1 MSATTTTAAP
11 RELVRIDGSAAFAWA
26 NALLGLAFTLG
37 VMVDIWAHSNVRP
50 LFETFFTVWHA
61 LLYGGFAVMA
71 AFLVISAGRARASGA
86 PLARVLP
93 AGYLLSGVGVLVFAS
108 GGAFDMGW
116 HMTFG
121 IESGN
126 DALVSPSHLLL
137 ALGGVLIVSGPLRAR
152 TAPAGARVVSATA
165 TLLFLLPFLTIGAG
179 PFGDLTAVNTRGESQ
194 ELQILGVLT
203 YIALIVGVLL
213 YALRRGPLPFGAVL
227 ATAGVAGVVAALIG
241 SRSLGAD
248 RDLMLALAVGTALL
262 GDVLL
267 ALLRAGP
274 GRPARTRAFA
284 ALLPVAILAPYLATL
299 WLRFG
304 LTWSVHA
311 AVGTI
316 VLAAGTGALLAALA
330 LPAEARG
337 EAGTLSA

>member
-1 MSATTTTAAP
+1 MSATTAAAAP
-11 RELVRIDGSAAFAWA
+11 RELVRMDGHAAFAWA

-37 VMVDIWAHSNVRP
+37 VMVDIWAHGNVRP

-71 AFLVISAGRARASGA
+71 AFLAVSVGRARAAGA
-86 PLARVLP
+86 PLGRVLP
-93 AGYLLSGVGVLVFAS
+93 AGYLLSGIGVLVFAS

-116 HMTFG
+116 HLTFG

-137 ALGGVLIVSGPLRAR
+137 ALGGVLMVAGPLRAPV
-152 TAPAGARVVSATA
+152 APAGARVVSATA

-179 PFGDLTAVNTRGESQ
+179 PFGDLTAVNTRGDSQ
-194 ELQILGVLT
+194 EVQILGVLT

-213 YALRRGPLPFGAVL
+213 FALRRGPLPFGAVL

-241 SRSLGAD
+241 SRALGAN
-248 RDLMLALAVGTALL
+248 RDFMLALALGTALL

-267 ALLRAGP
+267 TLLRPGP
-274 GRPARTRAFA
+274 GRAARTRAFA
-284 ALLPVAILAPYLATL
+284 VLLPVVILAPYLAAL

-304 LTWSVHA
+304 FTWSVHA
-311 AVGTI
+311 AVGTV
-316 VLAAGTGALLAALA
+316 VLSAGAGGLLAALA
-330 LPAEARG
+330 LPEERSA
-337 EAGTLSA
+337 TLSA